1 MSAMRARR
9 RLAGAA
15 LPIAVAAV
23 AAGCGTA
30 QTTSQSVTSTASS
43 PEAIAACRGPQLAAT
58 YARTDGAT
66 GHMEVT
72 IALRN
77 VSHTACRLRGYPG
90 AALVDG
96 AGRRLPLHVARGS
109 GFFPDTRATPRPVV
123 LAPGALAH
131 FGIGFITNNE
141 YAHAHVC
148 RTASAA
154 MAAAPAG
161 PGAVRW
167 QRVSLRHAPRIT
179 PCGSTLTVSPVH
191 A

>member
-77 VSHTACRLRGYPG
+77 VSQGQSILR
-90 AALVDG
+90 
-96 AGRRLPLHVARGS
+96 
-109 GFFPDTRATPRPVV
+109 
-123 LAPGALAH
+123 
-131 FGIGFITNNE
+131 
-141 YAHAHVC
+141 
-148 RTASAA
+148 
-154 MAAAPAG
+154 
-161 PGAVRW
+161 
-167 QRVSLRHAPRIT
+167 
-179 PCGSTLTVSPVH
+179 
-191 A
+191 